1 MLPSTL
7 TKLTVQ
13 SWNSGANLHQ
23 THRPA
28 GSQGSGGTALC
39 QGRVGGRSRRG
50 RPCPDDGFPGS
61 CFRVDEYE
69 AADGSVRN
77 HGITLCKL
85 DSQTVAV
92 RNQLHDVLLQCV
104 VRTACVPCCRLDYLH
119 PFDAGTGKLFLE
131 LGVDPAGNGLCKSD
145 FDGAQEHG
153 LV

>member
-13 SWNSGANLHQ
+13 QVAKEAVALLFVKAAS
-23 THRPA
+23 A
-28 GSQGSGGTALC
+28 GVVVEGGLVQMADF
-39 QGRVGGRSRRG
+39 RVAGLG
-50 RPCPDDGFPGS
+50 
-61 CFRVDEYE
+61 VDEYE

-77 HGITLCKL
+77 HGIALCKL
-85 DSQTVAV
+85 DSETVAV
-92 RNQLHDVLLQCV
+92 RNQLHNVLLQCV

-131 LGVDPAGNGLCKSD
+131 VGVNPAGNGLCKSD